1 MCGIAGYIGI
11 NNNEPID
18 DNVLIEMNNSLIHRG
33 PDGEGYFF
41 GGKFNKRYVD
51 YLKKQRPNAII
62 NTKPNG
68 RTIRLAHRRLS
79 IIDPNPIAG
88 QPMSDNE
95 GEIWIIFN
103 GEIYNHRE
111 VRAHLLQ
118 KGYHFKTD
126 HSDTETI
133 IYAYKEWGI
142 KFVYKLR
149 GMFAIALW
157 DEKIDKFYI
166 FRDRTGIKPLYYTL
180 KNGRFYFASE
190 IKAILQDKTI
200 KREINEG
207 GLYHYLSFLT
217 VPAPETLFK
226 GIYKLAAGHYIEISN
241 GLISKQ
247 KEYWDVFDNVKVM
260 NNKTEDEIKICL
272 LDALIDSVAC
282 HLESDVPVGIFL
294 SGGID
299 SSTNAAL
306 FRKIAKQ
313 RVKAFSIG
321 YKDDHKLQNY
331 KNEFIYS
338 RKVAKE
344 YGLDYYE
351 IELSQNDLI
360 DFIPKL
366 IYYQDEPIADPV
378 CVPVYY
384 VSKLAKDNGVTV
396 AQVGEGSD
404 ELFWG
409 YKSWKTFLKLQRLND
424 FPATNI
430 VKKIG
435 LLGLKLV
442 GKNQTAYYEF
452 LRRGSSNERVFW
464 SGAESFFE
472 TEKHAMFSDR
482 LKNKFKKHSSWE
494 VIEPYYKKFISSAPE
509 PSYLNWMSYID
520 LKVRLPELLL
530 MRVDKM
536 AMAVSLEG
544 RVPFLDY
551 KFVEYAMSIPSKIK
565 TRNNELKY
573 ILKKSVENI
582 LPHDII
588 YRKKQGFST
597 PVYDWFLD
605 KLGDISKEKIANFN
619 KETEIFDANFLQNL
633 YAKKQGNKVWYLL
646 NLAVW
651 WEEYIN

>member
-1 MCGIAGYIGI
+1 MCGIAGYISI

-18 DNVLIEMNNSLIHRG
+18 DDILIEMNDSLIHRG

-51 YLKKQRPNAII
+51 HLKKQKPNAII
-62 NTKPNG
+62 NTKLNG

-79 IIDPNPIAG
+79 IIDPNPMAG

-111 VRAHLLQ
+111 IRAHLLQ
-118 KGYHFKTD
+118 KGYSFKTD

-142 KFVYKLR
+142 KFVHKLR

-157 DEKIDKFYI
+157 DGKIDQFYI
-166 FRDRTGIKPLYYTL
+166 LRDRTGIKPLYYTFQ
-180 KNGRFYFASE
+180 NGRFYFASE
-190 IKAILQDKTI
+190 IKAILRDKTI
-200 KREINEG
+200 KREINER

-226 GIYKLAAGHYIEISN
+226 GIYKLAAGHYIEISK

-260 NNKTEDEIKICL
+260 NNKTEDDIKISL
-272 LDALIDSVAC
+272 LDALKDSVAC

-306 FRKIAKQ
+306 FREIAKKK
-313 RVKAFSIG
+313 VKAFSVG
-321 YKDDHKLQNY
+321 YKDDHKLKNY

-338 RKVAKE
+338 RKIAKE
-344 YGLDYYE
+344 FGLDYYE
-351 IELSQNDLI
+351 IELDQNDLI

-409 YKSWKTFLKLQRLND
+409 YKSWETFLKLQKLND
-424 FPATNI
+424 LPATKFA
-430 VKKIG
+430 KKIG
-435 LLGLKLV
+435 LFGLELI

-452 LRRGSSNERVFW
+452 LRRGSNDERVFW

-472 TEKHAMFSDR
+472 TEKHLMFSDR
-482 LKNKFKKHSSWE
+482 LKNKFKKYSSWE

-509 PSYLNWMSYID
+509 ISYLNWMSYID
-520 LKVRLPELLL
+520 LKIRLPELLL

-551 KFVEYAMSIPSKIK
+551 KFVEYAMSIPSNIK
-565 TRNNELKY
+565 THNNELKY
-573 ILKKSVENI
+573 ILKKSVEDI

-605 KLGDISKEKIANFN
+605 RLGDISREKIANFN
-619 KETEIFDANFLQNL
+619 KETEIFDSNFLQKL
-633 YAKKQGNKVWYLL
+633 YDKKQGNKVWYLL
-646 NLAVW
+646 NLAAW